1 MPAKKAASAPKAPA
15 ARPAPRPAPRPL
27 SERPCP
33 KGPDGA
39 HLFLDQVEGD
49 GRVRQAFYA
58 CRHCGGR
65 VNTHKVE
72 V

>member
-1 MPAKKAASAPKAPA
+1 MTAKKAASAPKEAPA
-15 ARPAPRPAPRPL
+15 ARPAPRPL
-27 SERPCP
+27 IERPCA
-33 KGPDGA
+33 KGPDGR

-49 GRVRQAFYA
+49 GRVRQLFTS

-65 VNTHKVE
+65 VNTATVE